1 MSVDRKQEI
10 VALADALVKSV
21 GYDGFS
27 YADLSAKLGIT
38 KASVHHHFPHK
49 EDLGLA
55 LCDSYEKTQAA
66 QFAALEAQ
74 GGSAWD
80 KLERWLRMGGDLVR
94 DHGKN
99 CPVAALK
106 GQMHTLPPAVQARLK
121 ALDEQELGFF
131 TRVLEAGR
139 ASGEFA
145 FKGEASAEAAL
156 MACAYKGALAFA
168 RVQGC
173 AFFARILSQMK
184 RSLTA

>member
-1 MSVDRKQEI
+1 MDRKEEI
-10 VALADALVKSV
+10 LALADSLVKSV

-27 YADLSAKLGIT
+27 YADLSEKLGIT

-55 LCDSYEKTQAA
+55 LCDSYERWQA
-66 QFAALEAQ
+66 QTFAAIEER
-74 GGSAWD
+74 GGPAWD
-80 KLERWLRMGGDLVR
+80 KLERWLKTGAELVR

-106 GQMHTLPPAVQARLK
+106 GQLHTLPPSVQARLK

-131 TRVLEAGR
+131 ARVLEAGR
-139 ASGEFA
+139 ASGELWFR
-145 FKGEASAEAAL
+145 GEAASQAAL
-156 MACAYKGALAFA
+156 MVCAYKGALAFA

-173 AFFARILSQMK
+173 AFFSKILSQMK
-184 RSLTA
+184 RSVTA

>member
-1 MSVDRKQEI
+1 MERKEEI
-10 VALADALVKSV
+10 LALADSLVKSV

-27 YADLSAKLGIT
+27 YADLSEKLGIT
-38 KASVHHHFPHK
+38 KASIHHHFPHK

-55 LCDSYEKTQAA
+55 LCDSYERYQAEK
-66 QFAALEAQ
+66 FAALEAQ
-74 GGSAWD
+74 DGPAWD
-80 KLERWLRMGGDLVR
+80 KLERWLKMGGELVK

-106 GQMHTLPPAVQARLK
+106 GQLHTLPPSVQARLK

-139 ASGEFA
+139 ASGELA
-145 FKGEASAEAAL
+145 FEGEASAEAAL
-156 MACAYKGALAFA
+156 LVCAYKGALSFA

-173 AFFARILSQMK
+173 GFFTRILSQMK